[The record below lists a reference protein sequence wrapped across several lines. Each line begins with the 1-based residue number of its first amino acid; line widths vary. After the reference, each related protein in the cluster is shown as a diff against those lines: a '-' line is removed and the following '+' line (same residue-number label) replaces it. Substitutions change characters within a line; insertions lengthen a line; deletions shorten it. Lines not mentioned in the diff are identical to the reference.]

1 MVVILSLGETRA
13 GDFFA
18 ANQLES
24 GQIAAV
30 TFESTSDFYGASE
43 YDASGYAVAPV
54 SRASSGNGLPPIL
67 SDRLVPGQHTLDAAV
82 SSHPALRRV
91 NFSATPRYDGNL
103 QDFGRATNYTAI
115 DGDIAIG
122 SRAFSNNT
130 ELIGTLVHEE
140 AHLRFY
146 RRLKLNGPNSRAS
159 RIGLGGE
166 EDYVRAVEARF
177 LRMKGLVGG
186 E

>member
-1 MVVILSLGETRA
+1 MVVMLSLGETRA

-18 ANQLES
+18 ASQLES

-30 TFESTSDFYGASE
+30 TLESTSDFYGASE
-43 YDASGYAVAPV
+43 YDASGYAVAPNRV
-54 SRASSGNGLPPIL
+54 ASNGNGLSPL
-67 SDRLVPGQHTLDAAV
+67 LDGKLVPGQHTLDAAV

-91 NFSATPRYDGNL
+91 NFSARPQYEGTL
-103 QDFGRATNYTAI
+103 EVFGEARRFSAI
-115 DGDIAIG
+115 DGEIAIG
-122 SRAFSNNT
+122 SRAFRNNT

-140 AHLRFY
+140 AHLRFF
-146 RRLKLNGPNSRAS
+146 RKLKLNGPNSRAS

-177 LRMKGLVGG
+177 LRMKGLTG